1 MMAIIVRMM
10 WVFLFMQSYGQKIVS
25 TFEIGNIDEATKDVD
40 GTLKDRSCEIRA
52 RAKTWAILNC

>member
-1 MMAIIVRMM
+1 
-10 WVFLFMQSYGQKIVS
+10 MQSYVQKVIS

-52 RAKTWAILNC
+52 RAKT